1 MSTKQELLSKFAS
14 QTGAE
19 IPGVQSKVDER
30 TEININT
37 QATDPSESTTTQE
50 EELFKDSFS
59 ERTKVPPWQDPKYK
73 GLIVTLCVL
82 PVVLGVGWVFKDGV
96 PKPRLNAKA
105 PNPSPVAKDADEE
118 QPKEAT
124 DGEWASYAATNG
136 MRQQFASAAASEN
149 PDALK
154 KFQEQ
159 ANAQKKQGSPT
170 TAKPN
175 TSPTRPIPTTRT
187 NISTTDTPP
196 YRTVSRTYTPPATVR
211 TANTNIPRDYIPEYQ
226 TLSRSY
232 TPPTQKVP
240 SRSVTPVA
248 RALNS
253 SALSK
258 PSVVS
263 STNSQNLGSSQQ
275 QQNSPQERIA
285 AIIAATS
292 TEGSSEPATVASASN
307 QGSDE
312 TAILASASV
321 PTQNGA
327 IVSNAAARPSAL
339 PAAYPPHLVSHL
351 PSEAAVID
359 GQPQTLINRSLS
371 AKGMLLTSIAF
382 TAGDYASLA
391 NQPVEIELKEA
402 LGDIPAGARI
412 VAVVEATQ
420 SNYSRSGKSEVVR
433 LKPTALVV
441 GDLEMPLPDGA
452 IMLSGKNG
460 APLIAKRG
468 GSNFLRFVG
477 GLANTVAGGAGA
489 TNFGA
494 SQNVQIGDSSYFKS
508 IGANV
513 ATSIVS
519 NAAQELQQAGAG
531 DGILILKAGS
541 SISISV
547 LKPIPLPLLTN
558 LTDTQQA
565 VVQQL
570 ELELKPES
578 ASQVLSDA
586 ELIALALQEQ
596 ADFQGA
602 QEDATQD

>member
-1 MSTKQELLSKFAS
+1 MVFMSTKEELLSKFAS

-19 IPGVQSKVDER
+19 LPGIQSKPIVRNDTDTKVAEP
-30 TEININT
+30 TE
-37 QATDPSESTTTQE
+37 TTATQE
-50 EELFKDSFS
+50 DEELFKDSFS
-59 ERTKVPPWQDPKYK
+59 DRTKIPPWQDPKYK

-105 PNPSPVAKDADEE
+105 PHPAPVAPHPDEE

-136 MRQQFASAAASEN
+136 MRQQFASAAETEN
-149 PDALK
+149 ADALK
-154 KFQEQ
+154 KFQDQ
-159 ANAQKKQGSPT
+159 ANTQKKNQGSPT

-175 TSPTRPIPTTRT
+175 TSPVRPIPTART
-187 NISTTDTPP
+187 NISTTDTPL
-196 YRTVSRTYTPPATVR
+196 YRTVSRSYTSPTPVPATR
-211 TANTNIPRDYIPEYQ
+211 TSIPRDYIPDHHPV
-226 TLSRSY
+226 SRSY
-232 TPPTQKVP
+232 TPP
-240 SRSVTPVA
+240 SRSVITPAA
-248 RALNS
+248 RTLNS
-253 SALSK
+253 STLSK

-263 STNSQNLGSSQQ
+263 PTNSQSLGSSQQ

-292 TEGSSEPATVASASN
+292 TENSSEPKTLASTSN
-307 QGSDE
+307 EDSDK

-321 PTQNGA
+321 PTQSGA
-327 IVSNAAARPSAL
+327 TVFNTARPNTL
-339 PAAYPPHLVSHL
+339 QAAYPPHLVSHL

-371 AKGMLLTSIAF
+371 TKGVLLTSIAF

-391 NQPVEIELKEA
+391 DQPVEIELKEA

-412 VAVVEATQ
+412 VAVVEVTQ
-420 SNYSRSGKSEVVR
+420 NKHSGNGKSEVVR
-433 LKPTALVV
+433 LKPTALIV
-441 GDLEMPLPDGA
+441 GDMEMPLPDGA

-468 GSNFLRFVG
+468 GSDFLRFVG
-477 GLANTVAGGAGA
+477 GLAGTVAGGAGV

-494 SQNVQIGDSSYFKS
+494 SQNVQIGDDSYFKS
-508 IGANV
+508 VGANI

-519 NAAQELQQAGAG
+519 NAAQELQQAGEG

-541 SISISV
+541 AITISV
-547 LKPIPLPLLTN
+547 HKPIVLPLLTQ
-558 LTDTQQA
+558 LPGTQQPI
-565 VVQQL
+565 VQQL
-570 ELELKPES
+570 EPELKPEI
-578 ASQVLSDA
+578 ALGVLTDA
-586 ELIALALQEQ
+586 ELMAIAMQSQ
-596 ADFQGA
+596 ADFQGI